1 MRREELDLDQGIWT
15 IPPERMKAKV
25 AHRVPLSP
33 YLVQL
38 LEMSLKAVDQ
48 AETSLVFPTTKNTP
62 ISDMTLTK
70 ALRDQKA
77 QSDIPG
83 RIATAHG
90 FRSTFRD
97 WASEHG
103 YPRDLAERAL
113 AHTIKN
119 ATEAAYYRTDL
130 LEQRREMMLAWERW
144 VMGR

>member
-1 MRREELDLDQGIWT
+1 M
-15 IPPERMKAKV
+15 
-25 AHRVPLSP
+25 SP

-38 LEMSLKAVDQ
+38 LERSLSAVDPVG
-48 AETSLVFPTTKNTP
+48 TSLVFPTVKSTP

-70 ALRDQKA
+70 ALRDHKA

-97 WASEHG
+97 RASEHG

-119 ATEAAYYRTDL
+119 ATEAAYHRTDL
-130 LEQRREMMLAWERW
+130 LEQRREMMLEWESSVDHLCVLGQYRP
-144 VMGR
+144 